1 MISHVDG
8 AGVRLAVREWG
19 EAPPSIV
26 ALHPGVGDLR
36 SWVTCAELW
45 ARAGHHVV
53 AYDRRGFGET
63 RCDPGPHRDTDDL
76 DLILRHRT
84 EGPVTLV
91 GNSRGGGLALDFALA
106 RPERVAA
113 LVLVSPSPS
122 GYPYDGWDAAEAEV
136 RLDAAIEAAEAAG
149 DVAEVNRLEVRYWLD
164 GVDQPEG
171 RVAGAARDLM
181 SAMNERALT
190 AGPIGE
196 RLEPE
201 PAWPRIHE
209 CAVPTLVIVGEHD
222 LPGCHVIG
230 RQLAE
235 AMPNATYRSLAD
247 SAHCP
252 SLDQPRALAEAVLGF
267 LAENR

>member
-91 GNSRGGGLALDFALA
+91 GTSRGGGLALDFALGVGTVLA
-106 RPERVAA
+106 DADEVGRPRRVLERR
-113 LVLVSPSPS
+113 
-122 GYPYDGWDAAEAEV
+122 DGA
-136 RLDAAIEAAEAAG
+136 
-149 DVAEVNRLEVRYWLD
+149 
-164 GVDQPEG
+164 GVD
-171 RVAGAARDLM
+171 R
-181 SAMNERALT
+181 
-190 AGPIGE
+190 
-196 RLEPE
+196 
-201 PAWPRIHE
+201 
-209 CAVPTLVIVGEHD
+209 
-222 LPGCHVIG
+222 
-230 RQLAE
+230 
-235 AMPNATYRSLAD
+235 
-247 SAHCP
+247 
-252 SLDQPRALAEAVLGF
+252 
-267 LAENR
+267 